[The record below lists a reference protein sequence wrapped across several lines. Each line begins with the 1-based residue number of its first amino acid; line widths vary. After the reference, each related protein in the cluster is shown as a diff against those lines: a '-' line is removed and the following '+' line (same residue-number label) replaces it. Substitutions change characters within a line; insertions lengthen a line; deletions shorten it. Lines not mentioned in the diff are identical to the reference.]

1 MLLNRLKALGQ
12 VSRPDPVAARIISW
26 ILLLLA
32 CKIWLSNYPVYTL
45 LIQFMIHMAITEA
58 VDLMLEEPCTL

>member
-12 VSRPDPVAARIISW
+12 VSRLDPVAAETISW

-32 CKIWLSNYPVYTL
+32 CKIWLSKYPVYTL
-45 LIQFMIHMAITEA
+45 LIQFVSLMAITEA
-58 VDLMLEEPCTL
+58 VDPML